1 MYILEFCMK
10 NENVTVNNQECPWSL
25 ILLTKFY
32 IVRANFATKYNVIHA
47 NFVMAIAPVRNRE
60 IQKEEKKRIYVDHV

>member
-10 NENVTVNNQECPWSL
+10 NENVAVNNQECPWSL

-47 NFVMAIAPVRNRE
+47 NLVMAIAPVIKKYKKMKR
-60 IQKEEKKRIYVDHV
+60 KEYT

>member
-1 MYILEFCMK
+1 MCILKFCMK
-10 NENVTVNNQECPWSL
+10 NENVAMNNQECPWSL

-47 NFVMAIAPVRNRE
+47 NFVMAIAPVT
-60 IQKEEKKRIYVDHV
+60 EEYKKKKRKEYT